1 MSNHQ
6 IFTDSLLSAKT
17 TCPPGLTAWNQSDP
31 ARRFAVYRNNV
42 MVSLIDALADTYPV
56 TQALVGEEFF
66 RAMAAVFARAN
77 PPHSPVMAHYG
88 AGFAAF
94 IENFPAAAG
103 LPYLADVARLE
114 MLRVGAYHAA
124 DATPVSSE
132 EIALLLSAP
141 ERLPAARFALHPSLR
156 HLDSPYAVV
165 SLWAAHQGEEIDAAL
180 AAVDA
185 SQPESALVLRVGLD
199 VEIYRVTTGTA
210 TFIQHLQQ
218 DLGLGAAVDL
228 ALAADAAFDMTD
240 ALGLLIRTGALTG
253 IIAPGSQQ
261 P

>member
-6 IFTDSLLSAKT
+6 IFADSLLSAKT

-31 ARRFAVYRNNV
+31 GRRFAVYRNNV
-42 MVSLIDALADTYPV
+42 MVSLIDALADTCPV

-114 MLRVGAYHAA
+114 MLRVEAYHAA
-124 DATPVSSE
+124 DATPVSPE

-141 ERLPAARFALHPSLR
+141 ERLPATRFALHPSLR
-156 HLDSPYAVV
+156 VLFSPCAVV
-165 SLWAAHQGEEIDAAL
+165 SLWAAHQGED
-180 AAVDA
+180 VDA
-185 SQPESALVLRVGLD
+185 QMAEVDTQLPESALVIRVGLE
-199 VEIYRVTTGTA
+199 VEICHVAIGTA
-210 TFIQHLQQ
+210 VFVQSLHDALCFG
-218 DLGLGAAVDL
+218 DAVER
-228 ALAADAAFDMTD
+228 ALAADAAFDLTD
-240 ALGLLIRTGALTG
+240 ALGLLLRSGAVTGLV
-253 IIAPGSQQ
+253 Q
-261 P
+261 

>member
-1 MSNHQ
+1 MSSHQ
-6 IFTDSLLSAKT
+6 IFADSLLCAKT
-17 TCPPGLTAWNQSDP
+17 TSPPGLTAWNQSDP

-66 RAMAAVFARAN
+66 RAMAADFARAN
-77 PPHSPVMAHYG
+77 PPRSPVMAHYG
-88 AGFAAF
+88 TGFAAF
-94 IENFPAAAG
+94 IESFPAAAG

-114 MLRVGAYHAA
+114 MLRVVAYHAA
-124 DATPVSSE
+124 DATSVSPE

-141 ERLPAARFALHPSLR
+141 ERLPAARFALHPSLQ

-165 SLWAAHQGEEIDAAL
+165 SLWAAHQGEEIDSAL
-180 AAVDA
+180 AAVNA
-185 SQPESALVLRVGLD
+185 AEPESALVVRVGLE
-199 VEIYRVTTGTA
+199 VEIYRITTGTA
-210 TFIQHLQQ
+210 TFIRHLQQ
-218 DLGLGAAVDL
+218 GLGLGAAVDQ

-240 ALGLLIRTGALTG
+240 ALALLIRTGALTG
-253 IIAPGSQQ
+253 IITSGSQH